1 MAVASSESSSAP
13 KQSSSESAR
22 RTDGENRDATH
33 PAEESP
39 GLSQVE
45 QSVALAPEF
54 EATESRPRTELLR
67 ALSRG
72 SSDAFEAS
80 HAVEELRA
88 TIEEAVRRG
97 VGALGR
103 QVNAQFEV
111 VEAKFDG
118 LRNEMNSKFEVVE
131 AKFDSLRNEM
141 NSKFE
146 AVEAKFKSLRN
157 EMNSKF
163 EAVEAKFDGLRSEM
177 NSKFEA
183 IEAKFE
189 SLRNEM
195 NAKFESLRSEMNA
208 RFEAL
213 ESQIRMLRWMVGVS
227 ITLLVAIFVL
237 LAKLAFAEDRLATP
251 LPPPQTLAAQ
261 EPAETETAPPTGTV
275 RGSEAPALAAPGEPS
290 AKADTPAD
298 QSTP

>member
-1 MAVASSESSSAP
+1 
-13 KQSSSESAR
+13 
-22 RTDGENRDATH
+22 
-33 PAEESP
+33 
-39 GLSQVE
+39 
-45 QSVALAPEF
+45 
-54 EATESRPRTELLR
+54 
-67 ALSRG
+67 
-72 SSDAFEAS
+72 
-80 HAVEELRA
+80 
-88 TIEEAVRRG
+88 
-97 VGALGR
+97 
-103 QVNAQFEV
+103 
-111 VEAKFDG
+111 
-118 LRNEMNSKFEVVE
+118 
-131 AKFDSLRNEM
+131 
-141 NSKFE
+141 
-146 AVEAKFKSLRN
+146 
-157 EMNSKF
+157 
-163 EAVEAKFDGLRSEM
+163 M

-195 NAKFESLRSEMNA
+195 NAKFEALRSEMNA

-251 LPPPQTLAAQ
+251 LPPPQTPAVQ

-290 AKADTPAD
+290 AEADTPAD